1 MVLALSIQDQFDG
14 TDKIG
19 ELRAAVGTSYCN
31 STHLISVSVCGN
43 VCVVEENGKR
53 FKQPSWLTWNRF
65 FY

>member
-1 MVLALSIQDQFDG
+1 MLALSIQDKFDG

-31 STHLISVSVCGN
+31 STHLISVSKNGDQ
-43 VCVVEENGKR
+43 CVVEENGKR